1 MKSTL
6 VTFFYP
12 NVKSFIFGLVA
23 SINEQSLLPNELIV
37 FNDNMEGVE
46 EELEELKINFK
57 IIQVKG
63 TPFENRLEAFEF
75 LKTLNTDYIIFQDA
89 DDLMGPK
96 RIEVVVGKL
105 KKHDLVVNDLSL
117 MTYNGDL
124 YRENIWSDR
133 LKNNFKIN
141 DQFIND
147 KNIIGLGNTSIKK
160 NVLID
165 LNIVTANREIYA
177 ADWFIFY
184 QLLKDHTINAIFTSE
199 TSTYYRQ
206 HQNNI
211 STLHKT
217 SNEALER
224 LIKVRKAHYEG
235 LESAGYDMK
244 LESLNL
250 KNIKLNSIT
259 NTLES
264 RHDSFWWE
272 T

>member
-1 MKSTL
+1 MKSTI

-12 NVKSFIFGLVA
+12 NVKHFISGLVA

-37 FNDNMEGVE
+37 FNDNLESVE
-46 EELEELKINFK
+46 EELEELKINYK

-63 TPFENRLEAFEF
+63 TPFENRLKAFEF
-75 LKTLNTDYIIFQDA
+75 LKTLNTDYIIFHDS
-89 DDLMGPK
+89 DDLMRPN
-96 RIEVVVGKL
+96 RMEVAVNKL
-105 KKHDLVVNDLSL
+105 KKYDLVVNDLSL

-124 YRENIWSDR
+124 YKSNIWKDR
-133 LKNNFKIN
+133 LENNFKIS
-141 DQFIND
+141 DHFIND
-147 KNIIGLGNTSIKK
+147 KNIIGLGNTSLRK
-160 NVLID
+160 NVLEGF
-165 LNIVTANREIYA
+165 NIATTKREIYA
-177 ADWFIFY
+177 ADWYIFY

-206 HQNNI
+206 YRNNI